1 MTDNGSLKPVWH
13 RLLNLAKQLRG
24 LKSQREAG
32 FLLANETRQLVDF
45 RQSALWIDSEG
56 IYTLSGVVQIEA
68 NVPYA
73 QWVSAVFKHLHARR
87 PSDDVQSV
95 GSSGVSSVTTHA
107 FTALDLPEVLASE
120 WASWWPANAVRI
132 DFGAGAVIF
141 VRDMAWSDSDQ
152 LLLQE
157 WLDIWRH
164 EFIRSTQ
171 ARLKSPVRWMKSF
184 GGQAGYGQISSWWQ
198 RPKVWGA
205 IVLAGALFFPVR
217 LTVLASGELTPAN
230 PAVIRAPLEGVIDVF
245 HISPNQLVK
254 KDQLLFGF
262 DELLTKSRLDVAR
275 QALITA
281 EAEYR
286 QTVHQAMLD
295 VRARNQLSVLTGKI
309 KEKRAEVDFLS
320 GQLKRTR
327 VLAPHAGFVLMDE
340 PSEWI
345 GRPVTVGE
353 RILRIASP
361 DDIEIEAWLALNDA
375 ITLEVGT
382 ELNLFLNANPLQPV
396 NAKIRYV
403 AHDAIQRP
411 DGVFAY
417 RVRAVLTESTS
428 HRVGLK
434 GTAKIYG
441 DWVPLVYWMLRR
453 PLASARAYLGI

>member
-1 MTDNGSLKPVWH
+1 MTDTASPMPGWH
-13 RLLNLAKQLRG
+13 SLLNLAKQLRG

-32 FLLANETRQLVDF
+32 FLLTNETRQLVAF

-56 IYTLSGVVQIEA
+56 LHTLSGVVQIEA

-73 QWVSAVFKHLHARR
+73 QWTSAVFKHLQVRR
-87 PSDDVQSV
+87 PAKADHSV
-95 GSSGVSSVTTHA
+95 VSPEGAAVTALA
-107 FTALDLPEVLASE
+107 FTALDLPDVLASE
-120 WASWWPANAVRI
+120 WASWWPANALWI
-132 DFGAGAVIF
+132 DFGTGAVIF
-141 VRDMAWSDSDQ
+141 LRDPAWSGSEQ

-164 EFIRSTQ
+164 EFERNSQ
-171 ARLKSPVRWMKSF
+171 ARSKFPIRWMKSL
-184 GGQAGYGQISSWWQ
+184 GRQAATGQASSWWQ
-198 RPKVWGA
+198 RPKVWVA
-205 IVLAGALFFPVR
+205 IVFTGALLFPVR

-245 HISPNQLVK
+245 HISPNQLVE

-275 QALITA
+275 QALTTA

-295 VRARNQLSVLTGKI
+295 VRARNQLSFLTGKI
-309 KEKRAEVDFLS
+309 EEKRAEVDFLA
-320 GQLKRTR
+320 GQLDRTR
-327 VLAPHAGFVLMDE
+327 VLAPQAGFVLMDE

-345 GRPVTVGE
+345 GRPVAVGE

-361 DDIEIEAWLALNDA
+361 DDIEIEAWLALSDA
-375 ITLEVGT
+375 IALDEGT
-382 ELNLFLNANPLQPV
+382 ELDLFLNANPLRPV
-396 NAKIRYV
+396 NAKIRYI

-411 DGVFAY
+411 DGGFAY
-417 RVRAVLTESTS
+417 RVRAVLTEKTS

-441 DWVPLVYWMLRR
+441 DWVPLAYWMLRR
-453 PLASARAYLGI
+453 PLASARAYLGL